1 MLRIRMLSGE
11 DVASIPVGEVIDV
24 RAMKQRLNALH
35 GLPNRFRQRL
45 ICQGS
50 PLDDSATL
58 SSPADLEL
66 VLLPHSD
73 ATETQVVELVTAAAK
88 GSTTE
93 VETMLRLPQN
103 PNIVG
108 SQGRSALTA
117 ASHEGN
123 VEVLRLLLEAG
134 ADKNMQ
140 TTDGDTALILASAGG
155 RLESVHLLLNA
166 GADKNACDND
176 GFTALAAAAE
186 FNSLSDIV
194 RLLLDA
200 GADVNLASKCGTTA
214 LMLASQQGQLETVRL
229 LLDARADLNS
239 ATDDGF
245 TAVML
250 ARLFCRWETVT
261 LLQDVGADRIAR
273 KRPQSPDLNTSKRRR
288 GSSAT
293 AGGADGPGDA

>member
-93 VETMLRLPQN
+93 ASFARPKPRKLCLSEPSLDSKTLKADTLSFKFGELP
-103 PNIVG
+103 
-108 SQGRSALTA
+108 RK
-117 ASHEGN
+117 SH
-123 VEVLRLLLEAG
+123 
-134 ADKNMQ
+134 
-140 TTDGDTALILASAGG
+140 T
-155 RLESVHLLLNA
+155 
-166 GADKNACDND
+166 
-176 GFTALAAAAE
+176 
-186 FNSLSDIV
+186 
-194 RLLLDA
+194 
-200 GADVNLASKCGTTA
+200 
-214 LMLASQQGQLETVRL
+214 
-229 LLDARADLNS
+229 
-239 ATDDGF
+239 
-245 TAVML
+245 
-250 ARLFCRWETVT
+250 
-261 LLQDVGADRIAR
+261 
-273 KRPQSPDLNTSKRRR
+273 
-288 GSSAT
+288 
-293 AGGADGPGDA
+293 